1 MATVTTTTYAA
12 AADLTVTSWGT
23 GLAADQWG
31 FSTLVDNQTNK
42 YMDVL
47 VGGILEVGAT
57 TPAAGDTMDIYT
69 YAMYDEGVTN
79 ALTGGI
85 DNLLPGTDAEET
97 EGTDFQKENLI
108 LLAVVSA
115 EANVGYRWGPV
126 SVAAAYGGVL
136 PVKWGLVLHNNGGA
150 TMATGS
156 IASYVGITYT
166 ST

>member
-1 MATVTTTTYAA
+1 MATTTSINYTA
-12 AADLTVTSWGT
+12 AADLTITSWGT
-23 GLAADQWG
+23 GLAATQWG
-31 FSTLVDNQTNK
+31 FSTVVDNQTNLFI
-42 YMDVL
+42 DCL

-57 TPAAGDTMDIYT
+57 PAAGDTLDIYT

-79 ALTGGI
+79 AFTAGI

-126 SVAAAYGGVL
+126 SVASAYGGVM

-156 IASYVGITYT
+156 IASYIGIKYT
-166 ST
+166 SA